1 MFSMFF
7 VYLIMWRP
15 PPDDSSHKRRPQQGP
30 RQVFFPFFCTTNV
43 YLQLRVIWTGTTR
56 IMTMQLPPP
65 LPTPGI
71 GRIAWGGSRVETQLR
86 PENPCTLNNFRKATL
101 SLSCLIL
108 SFNMSKI
115 VYTGTTLTKYSIF
128 FYGACACRCFLW
140 LFVNISWL
148 QVCRSGSELCLG
160 YLSRNEQSVMII
172 GSLCSCTSNIELYC
186 FVTNHNQAFY

>member
-56 IMTMQLPPP
+56 IMMMQLPPP

-71 GRIAWGGSRVETQLR
+71 GRIAWGGQESRRNCVPRIHAPWTTSAKRLWAWAAWSSHSTCRKLFTPGRLSQNIQL
-86 PENPCTLNNFRKATL
+86 
-101 SLSCLIL
+101 
-108 SFNMSKI
+108 
-115 VYTGTTLTKYSIF
+115 F

-148 QVCRSGSELCLG
+148 QVCSSGSELCLG
-160 YLSRNEQSVMII
+160 YLSRNERSEMII
-172 GSLCSCTSNIELYC
+172 GSLFSRVLLVLNYIAL
-186 FVTNHNQAFY
+186 